1 MLKLVNPFDY
11 PTAILIGGLSLIAGV
26 RFLGI
31 PNLIILPTAAVVATG
46 SAVFLKS
53 REPDT
58 EKIAR
63 QQLEKE
69 LQQIKILAQ
78 EIVSKSEIL
87 LKEANQSLTLG
98 DFQLNLLVA
107 VQTACDRINEL
118 PAKIDQLSR
127 KISFS
132 DSLLSSEELE
142 KQLQEIQKK
151 IPLASGVAKQELEQL
166 AMSLERNIKLAKTGK
181 DTRQAQ
187 ILNLH
192 TLVQNSAG
200 ILQELQN
207 KLRTSNLNNSEDIR
221 ELQELSQELKQIQE
235 NVNTLLY

>member
-53 REPDT
+53 REPYT

-78 EIVSKSEIL
+78 GIVSKSEIL

>member
-11 PTAILIGGLSLIAGV
+11 PTAILIGGLSLIVGV

-31 PNLIILPTAAVVATG
+31 PNSIILPTAAIVATG

-53 REPDT
+53 KEPDV
-58 EKIAR
+58 EKIAK
-63 QQLEKE
+63 QQLEQE
-69 LQQIKILAQ
+69 LQPIKILAQ
-78 EIVSKSEIL
+78 GLVSKSEIL

-107 VQTACDRINEL
+107 VQTACDRISEL
-118 PAKIDQLSR
+118 PEKIDQLSR
-127 KISFS
+127 KISHS
-132 DSLLSSEELE
+132 DSLFSAEELE

-166 AMSLERNIKLAKTGK
+166 AISLERNIQLAKTGK
-181 DTRQAQ
+181 ETRQAQ

-221 ELQELSQELKQIQE
+221 ELQDLSQELKQIQE
-235 NVNTLLY
+235 NVNILID